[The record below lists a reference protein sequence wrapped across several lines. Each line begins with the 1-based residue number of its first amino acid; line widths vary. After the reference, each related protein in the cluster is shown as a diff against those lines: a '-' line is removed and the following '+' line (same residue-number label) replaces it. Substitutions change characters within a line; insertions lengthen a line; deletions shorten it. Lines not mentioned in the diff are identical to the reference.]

1 MRNGTKTIKKP
12 MTDVCICR
20 LNNSLS
26 SRMMPSFLSVLLIF
40 MKKEQM
46 PMFEILDNL
55 LSCCEI
61 NLRRL

>member
-12 MTDVCICR
+12 MTDVFICR

-46 PMFEILDNL
+46 SMFEILDNL
-55 LSCCEI
+55 LD
-61 NLRRL
+61 NNRVVVK